1 MTPFAE
7 VIGDPVAHSL
17 SPAIHLHW
25 LRALA
30 APGDFLATR
39 VGAAGLA
46 AFVRLRRRDPRW
58 AGCSVTAPHKQAI
71 MKLLDR
77 VTDTAREAGAV
88 NCVFR
93 EGDRLVGGN
102 TDLAGLSQA
111 LAGIALGGRKAV
123 VIGAGGAARAAVCHL
138 RSRRPGEIVILVRD
152 PPRAQ
157 PLLREG
163 VRAAPIETACDELAG
178 ARLIVNATP
187 LGMAGGC
194 HMPAAVLNGLAGAP
208 GASVM
213 DMVYDP
219 LDTPLLGAA
228 RARGLHAVDGLE
240 MLVGQARQAFR
251 LFFGR
256 EPPGGDEALRAYL
269 VDRRR

>member
-1 MTPFAE
+1 MTRFAE

-17 SPAIHLHW
+17 SPAIHLYW
-25 LRALA
+25 LRGLG
-30 APGDFLATR
+30 APGDFLSTSVSASD
-39 VGAAGLA
+39 LA
-46 AFVRLRRRDPRW
+46 AFVQLRRGDPRW

-71 MKLLDR
+71 LKLLDG
-77 VTDTAREAGAV
+77 VTDAAREAGAV

-102 TDLAGLSQA
+102 TDLGGLAQA
-111 LAGIALGGRKAV
+111 LAGIPLAGRRAV
-123 VIGAGGAARAAVCHL
+123 VIGAGGAARAALCHL
-138 RSRRPGEIVILVRD
+138 RSRQPREIVILARD
-152 PPRAQ
+152 PGRAE
-157 PLLREG
+157 PLLRQG
-163 VRAAPIETACDELAG
+163 VRAVPMESACDAVAG

-187 LGMAGGC
+187 LGMAGGAA
-194 HMPAAVLNGLAGAP
+194 MPDGVLQGLARAP

-219 LDTPLLGAA
+219 LDTPLLAAA

-240 MLVGQARQAFR
+240 MLVGQAREAFR

-256 EPPGGDEALRAYL
+256 KPPAGDEALRAYL
-269 VDRRR
+269 IGSGR